1 AIASARHSIHFHS
14 LPSRPTSQ
22 IPKMASTQPPVSAPE
37 QSKIKPQ
44 DVGWQFVPQYYN
56 FVNSQ
61 PHRLHCFYNK
71 RSTFI
76 HGEEGEDVTP
86 AFGQQEIHDRIL
98 QIGYNQCKVYIH
110 SMDSQSSAD
119 GGIIIL
125 VLGEL
130 SNNHQSWRKFSQTFF
145 LAEQPGGYFVLNDI
159 FRYLREDVDED
170 ESAPQGTTQPQEEPA
185 QPEVAAEKLPEATTI
200 TQEPAKDPVPEPEP
214 VSAPSEVVADAVP
227 EEAEIAAVP
236 DKDVAPEQESPAVK
250 EPEAAAEPAEATPK
264 PAASVTE
271 SVASPAPAAPTP
283 AAKAAS
289 PAPAAKV
296 ASPAPAA
303 PKAAAPA
310 TNGSS
315 PASTTPAAP
324 PKPMTWASM
333 AASNVWGKTASPSAT
348 SAPAPAPAAAAAPA
362 PPAAP
367 APGPAQPKKDEKP
380 ASAPV
385 TGQGQRRQQTID
397 PSKVQTAHCFVKLPN
412 WSPDSQSSSDF
423 LTDAELSKI
432 ASRFG
437 EVKSTEI
444 VKSKACAFV
453 EFARVESARKAI
465 QHSLPV
471 EQGGEGG
478 TKFPNGTLS
487 FEPRKEKDDRPK
499 AKGQRTG
506 GQQGQ
511 GQGQRQVNGG
521 AGGRGGRGP
530 RGRGGQG
537 NQGDRQP
544 QK

>member
-1 AIASARHSIHFHS
+1 MDMQRYSDSIYSIPRH
-14 LPSRPTSQ
+14 TSHT
-22 IPKMASTQPPVSAPE
+22 PKMASTQPPVSAPE

-170 ESAPQGTTQPQEEPA
+170 ESAPQETIQPQDEPV
-185 QPEVAAEKLPEATTI
+185 QPEVAAEKLPEVTSI
-200 TQEPAKDPVPEPEP
+200 TQESAANPVPEPAP
-214 VSAPSEVVADAVP
+214 VSAPAEVVADAVP

-236 DKDVAPEQESPAVK
+236 DKDVGPEEEAPAAK
-250 EPEAAAEPAEATPK
+250 EPEAAAEPVEETPK

-271 SVASPAPAAPTP
+271 SVASPAT
-283 AAKAAS
+283 KAAS
-289 PAPAAKV
+289 P
-296 ASPAPAA
+296 SPAA
-303 PKAAAPA
+303 PKAAAPTA
-310 TNGSS
+310 NGTP
-315 PASTTPAAP
+315 PASTAPAAP
-324 PKPMTWASM
+324 SKPMTWASM
-333 AASNVWGKTASPSAT
+333 AASNVWGKTAAASPPAT
-348 SAPAPAPAAAAAPA
+348 SAPAPAPTAAPA
-362 PPAAP
+362 SAP
-367 APGPAQPKKDEKP
+367 AQHKKDEKP
-380 ASAPV
+380 APTAG

-412 WSPDSQSSSDF
+412 WSPDSQSTSEF

-453 EFARVESARKAI
+453 EFVRVESARKAI

-478 TKFPNGTLS
+478 TKFPNGALY